1 MNAFKVLFS
10 ILLIT
15 ANLSVA
21 YGQRGARMGYIDME
35 YILENVPEY
44 QEAKNQ
50 LSSKVDRWKRELEKM
65 LQENRAAQAQ
75 FEQ

>member
-10 ILLIT
+10 VLLIT

-21 YGQRGARMGYIDME
+21 HGQRGARMGYIDME

-44 QEAKNQ
+44 QEAKT
-50 LSSKVDRWKRELEKM
+50 SS
-65 LQENRAAQAQ
+65 AQKSIVGNANWRKC
-75 FEQ
+75 FKK